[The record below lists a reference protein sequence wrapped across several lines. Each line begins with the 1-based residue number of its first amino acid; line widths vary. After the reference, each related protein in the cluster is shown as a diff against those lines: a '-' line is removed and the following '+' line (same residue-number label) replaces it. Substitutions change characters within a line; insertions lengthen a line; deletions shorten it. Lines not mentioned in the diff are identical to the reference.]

1 MTFLQKPTIVLHMK
15 CVMVDKMIFYQHKKY
30 SNRFIRW
37 HKTLLLSLVVEVP
50 FRIDSFRQCS
60 VETFLFFLFFFGRKI
75 VLVIERWNGRWL
87 GPNCKIQM
95 SDKVKRRRRRR
106 GGVINLI
113 FPNWVIMILSSKSL
127 QIILPKVCSLS
138 V

>member
-60 VETFLFFLFFFGRKI
+60 EEIFLNFSFFFLFWP
-75 VLVIERWNGRWL
+75 E
-87 GPNCKIQM
+87 NCP
-95 SDKVKRRRRRR
+95 R
-106 GGVINLI
+106 N
-113 FPNWVIMILSSKSL
+113 
-127 QIILPKVCSLS
+127 
-138 V
+138 